1 MKLCFNNKKKLR
13 IEFNQLLFYDLDIV
27 LCTTFFPDCFLKC
40 CDDMILLSRD
50 TKNNAATSCT
60 INKVKSIWF

>member
-1 MKLCFNNKKKLR
+1 MKLCFNNKKKMR

-27 LCTTFFPDCFLKC
+27 LRTTFFPDCFLKC

-50 TKNNAATSCT
+50 TKNNAATS
-60 INKVKSIWF
+60 